1 MQLQVLSCIKRKK
14 QKINDEMKGRV
25 RNGTLFLTYG
35 KISKERKITMNV
47 REEGRKILLKVY
59 EKMMGK
65 YEKMKAVLTMML
77 FVLYTVPV
85 RAAGSSDV
93 INQINNMYNLVTG
106 IIAAMG
112 AIVLAWGGFEFGA
125 AYQER
130 DSAQQTQA
138 LRKIV
143 GGLIMMGIG
152 GIIAVIK
159 G

>member
-1 MQLQVLSCIKRKK
+1 
-14 QKINDEMKGRV
+14 
-25 RNGTLFLTYG
+25 
-35 KISKERKITMNV
+35 MNV

-59 EKMMGK
+59 EKMTGK

>member
-1 MQLQVLSCIKRKK
+1 MKAHEKIVRKYQKMTAVLS
-14 QKINDEMKGRV
+14 M
-25 RNGTLFLTYG
+25 LFLY
-35 KISKERKITMNV
+35 
-47 REEGRKILLKVY
+47 
-59 EKMMGK
+59 
-65 YEKMKAVLTMML
+65 
-77 FVLYTVPV
+77 FYTVPV
-85 RAAGSSDV
+85 QAAGNSDV

-143 GGLIMMGIG
+143 GGLIMIGIG